1 MLPFFRKIRWRLAQD
16 NQFLKYSRYA
26 VGEIVLVVM
35 GIMIALQ
42 VNTWNKNREARSLAK
57 NTLIDLRQEIDKNQ
71 KLLSLTQ
78 ESIEESLLSTD
89 ILLEN
94 IRQEPVEEFDSIDL
108 IIVNMVYSPKYT
120 PSKDVFNSL
129 FTTGVSII
137 LIIQN

>member
-120 PSKDVFNSL
+120 PSKDVFNSPL
-129 FTTGVSII
+129 RSKAVP
-137 LIIQN
+137 